1 MEDLGE
7 ILDLLN
13 QTAEE
18 GVAFLETQGERL
30 ATYLTSYLDDEP
42 DKLRKYQFEEIEE
55 SRPIK
60 RQSPARGRSK
70 AAKARKTKSKV
81 EEPSSQRHR
90 RSIDEK
96 ENFNY
101 FKRWLDRMQD

>member
-1 MEDLGE
+1 MALPYEPGG
-7 ILDLLN
+7 
-13 QTAEE
+13 Q
-18 GVAFLETQGERL
+18 
-30 ATYLTSYLDDEP
+30 SDDV
-42 DKLRKYQFEEIEE
+42 DDSQFEEIEE

-60 RQSPARGRSK
+60 RQSPPTRRKTSSGK
-70 AAKARKTKSKV
+70 AKKTKSKV

-90 RSIDEK
+90 RSINEK